1 MFKTTLTLSEPM
13 AKTLRLYP
21 VKPKGNMHAQSQV
34 VEEAFIEFF
43 KRHRITVENLTTVKK
58 ISPDEAK
65 NKIVLIIKDVY
76 LKYSK
81 INVFVYSMTLY
92 VIICQEG
99 SNIYDTICN
108 GGENGIR

>member
-65 NKIVLIIKDVY
+65 NKIVLIIKRCI
-76 LKYSK
+76 SK
-81 INVFVYSMTLY
+81 IFQNQCFC
-92 VIICQEG
+92 IFKDFICYYLQR
-99 SNIYDTICN
+99 
-108 GGENGIR
+108 GIQYIRHNM